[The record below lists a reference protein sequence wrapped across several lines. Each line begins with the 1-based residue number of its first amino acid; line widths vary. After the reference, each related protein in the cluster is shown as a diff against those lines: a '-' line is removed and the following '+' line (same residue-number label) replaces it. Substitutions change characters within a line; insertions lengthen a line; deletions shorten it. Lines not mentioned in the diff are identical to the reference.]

1 LLKLI
6 FRSLDVKRSDAI
18 TMMLLGTIKN
28 SGFAAA
34 LAISLFNDS
43 SISIPG
49 AIISAVY
56 AIYMIWLGK

>member
-1 LLKLI
+1 
-6 FRSLDVKRSDAI
+6 
-18 TMMLLGTIKN
+18 MMLLGTIKN

-43 SISIPG
+43 SSSIPG